1 MKNILLI
8 ILIFISYI
16 SFGQGKIDEYKKM
29 IDSAI
34 IIQNSLT
41 SSSPGDRIIHLVD
54 QNDNPYILMIDK
66 DQQKFKSIA
75 VYSKENRKLIKKG
88 IRAWKVLPV
97 LSKNKLIVTII
108 DFYITY
114 KNKNY
119 NFANG
124 GGAKVVFEYS
134 CSQNKWILA
143 ESNWSGI

>member
-1 MKNILLI
+1 
-8 ILIFISYI
+8 
-16 SFGQGKIDEYKKM
+16 M

-34 IIQNSLT
+34 ILQQSRSY
-41 SSSPGDRIIHLVD
+41 SSGDRVIHLID
-54 QNDNPYILMIDK
+54 QNDNPYILISDK

-134 CSQNKWILA
+134 CDRDEWMFVS
-143 ESNWSGI
+143 SDWSGI